1 MTLPGGPAAKLG
13 NRFEKLW
20 TLSELVRMLRGETDS
35 LRIEAPGLD
44 GAEFVVRSGAQREF
58 HQVKRAHQSGKWN
71 IAMLESSGV
80 LKAIG
85 DLLRGNAHRFVF
97 ASGSDAR
104 ELADLCEAATC
115 AESLEEFSREF
126 LAAKTRAKSHAAILG
141 TWNCTELDVW
151 KILRRIRV
159 STINDNEL
167 KTKVMWG
174 AAALFIGVPSALDK
188 LSTIVDD
195 AVHRTIERDELI
207 QELHEAGY
215 ALRQIPANA
224 RHAVIVATD
233 RYLAVAQRHFIKGR
247 LIPREGAS
255 EVIARLMDDSSL
267 GCVLTGRAGM
277 GKTACVT
284 EIVAGL
290 RQAGVHVL
298 AFRMD
303 RHMSAASTKDLGD
316 RLGLEES
323 PTLVLA
329 AASKTDAKPA
339 VLVVDQLDAVSAMSG
354 RSSGAFEIIERLLLE
369 AKATALRTLVVCRS
383 FDWENDPNL
392 RELAHDGD
400 RKTELQEL
408 TVNQVRTVLSAAHI
422 PVDALGH
429 PQMELLRLPQN
440 LSLFLDSG
448 IGRSGKPSFKTT
460 KDLFDRY
467 WDFKKIRVEQST
479 PSATDRW
486 SQVLQT
492 ICMEM
497 TETQQLSVAKEKLD
511 RFPQAYLD
519 QCVSENVLA
528 VDGHTYGF
536 GHESFFDYCFAR
548 MFAGGDDSLVG
559 LLKSSEQH
567 LFRRAQVR
575 QVLAYL
581 RDSDFGRYVR
591 ELRHLVA
598 DDGVRTHI
606 KDLVFALLA
615 DVDDP
620 QDEEWTLWM
629 GWVRPALS
637 AMEQGAVTYDSLA
650 QRAWKRLHGAK
661 SWFKEFD
668 RRAVIKNWLEAS
680 DSQVAVAMRYLG
692 WQQHNWPDEVAAIL
706 GPYADRGGPWPE
718 RLRAVLAAAPLQTS
732 RRLFDLFLRLLDNG
746 IFDRPGGEG
755 VWGMCWAIAD
765 HEPEWV
771 PEVLAHQLRRCV
783 AISRAATTEG
793 HARDAVWRDSLG
805 DDGIATE
812 ALQKAVEG
820 APRVFVDHVLSA
832 VLQVSEAARQFGSTP
847 PVRDAVWPYLIKSD
861 TPMLADVCLQALA
874 DALAALAGQGEDLQE
889 HVTNL
894 AGRQTFVAN
903 YLLLALYG
911 GDARRYADEA
921 VLAFCRDPWRF
932 DCGYTDSTYWV
943 AAETIRATVPHCEM
957 ANTAELERTIL
968 AYADPY
974 ERTKEGVRQRGRA
987 SFNLLAAIPNEL
999 HSPRAKRR
1007 FGELERKFGQ
1017 PSGAPRGVSV
1027 EWTGSPIPNDAA
1039 EKMKDEQWQI
1049 AIAAYRSSSGRLLDG
1064 GAMQLA
1070 RQFGSCAARE
1080 PERFASIGLQLPV
1093 TTAPVYFSEL
1103 LRGLAKASIDD
1114 ATKFAIARHV
1124 FECAKAECGSAIAD
1138 LLVTADAKL
1147 PAGSLRVLIALA
1159 TGPHDANEDA
1169 WRQDAGGGRPYY
1181 NGDIHNNGINT
1192 TRGRAAQAIGQLI
1205 ARDASY
1211 IPLFERVLKMLA
1223 SDPHPAVASCV
1234 AMALRMVAYHDAE
1247 CGISLFQRMDFGE
1260 ERLLGTRHVYE
1271 FMRENLWH
1279 GFAELEVAIRRALR
1293 SAHPDAR
1300 QAGARLACLAV
1311 LHHAEA
1317 QDLAAEAREGD
1328 EYQRRGVAEV
1338 ASANIRDTV
1347 HRGWCE
1353 ERLKDLFGDDHIEVR
1368 KAAAS
1373 CFRHIPADRLDAY
1386 GDLIEAF
1393 CTSRAYEED
1402 SFVLLHALKNAR
1414 TQLPGIVHLVCD
1426 RFLDRFS
1433 GEAKDI
1439 RQHRHADG
1447 FIVIELIFRLYQH
1460 HQNDQWTS
1468 RAIDLIDRV
1477 CVELDGAERGFEDFE
1492 R

>member
-1 MTLPGGPAAKLG
+1 MTLRGGPAAKLG

-35 LRIEAPGLD
+35 LRIEPPGLD
-44 GAEFVVRSGAQREF
+44 GVEFVVQSGAQREF
-58 HQVKRAHQSGKWN
+58 HQAKRSHQSGKWN
-71 IAMLESSGV
+71 TAMLESTGV
-80 LKAIG
+80 LNSIG
-85 DLLRGNAHRFVF
+85 RLLRDNAHRFVF
-97 ASGSDAR
+97 VSGSDAR
-104 ELADLCEAATC
+104 ELADLCEAAGH
-115 AESLEEFSREF
+115 AESLAEFSHKF
-126 LAAKTRAKSHAAILG
+126 LSSETRAKSHAAILDI
-141 TWNCTELDVW
+141 WNCAKLDAW
-151 KILRRIRV
+151 KILRRVRV
-159 STINDNEL
+159 STINEEEL
-167 KTKVMWG
+167 ETKVTWG
-174 AAALFIGVPSALDK
+174 LAPLFINAAGAQNK

-195 AVHRTIERDELI
+195 AAHRTIVRDELV
-207 QELHEAGY
+207 QELHRAGY
-215 ALRQIPANA
+215 PLRKIPGNA
-224 RHAVIVATD
+224 RHAVIEATN
-233 RYLAVAQRHFIKGR
+233 RYLSGAQRHLIQGT
-247 LIPREGAS
+247 LIPREAAS
-255 EVIARLMDDSSL
+255 TVIARLTDGSPP

-290 RQAGVHVL
+290 REAGVHVL
-298 AFRMD
+298 AFRLD
-303 RHMSAASTKDLGD
+303 RHMSATSATDLGH
-316 RLGLEES
+316 RLDLEES
-323 PTLVLA
+323 PTLVLDA
-329 AASKTDAKPA
+329 ATKADAKPA
-339 VLVVDQLDAVSAMSG
+339 VLIVDQLDAVSAMSG
-354 RSSGAFEIIERLLLE
+354 RTSEALEIVERLLAE
-369 AKATALRTLVVCRS
+369 AKSTAIRTLIVCRS
-383 FDWENDPNL
+383 FDWQHDPNL
-392 RELAHDGD
+392 RNLVADENQ
-400 RKTELQEL
+400 KIELQKL
-408 TVNQVRTVLSAAHI
+408 TLEAVQAVVSGDDRQVAGFSQRQV
-422 PVDALGH
+422 
-429 PQMELLRLPQN
+429 ELLQFPQN

-448 IGRSGKPSFKTT
+448 IAKSGKAPFQTT

-467 WDFKKIRVEQST
+467 WDFKRRQVEHRT
-479 PSATDRW
+479 GAGDHWMEIMRT
-486 SQVLQT
+486 V
-492 ICMEM
+492 CMDM
-497 TETQQLSVAKEKLD
+497 TKTRDLSVPEGKLD
-511 RFPQAYLD
+511 QFPPSYRD
-519 QCVSENVLA
+519 QCVSENVLT
-528 VDGHTYGF
+528 VDGNTYGF
-536 GHESFFDYCFAR
+536 CHESFFDYCFAR
-548 MFAGGDDSLVG
+548 IFAAGDDPLASV
-559 LLKSSEQH
+559 LKSSEQH

-581 RDSDFGRYVR
+581 RDSDPERYVG
-591 ELRHLVA
+591 ELRDLVS

-606 KDLVFALLA
+606 KDLIFALLA

-620 QDEEWTLWM
+620 RDEEWTLWM
-629 GWVRPALS
+629 DWVRPALS
-637 AMEQGAVTYDSLA
+637 AMEEGAVSYDILA

-661 SWFKEFD
+661 SWFEEFD
-668 RRAVIKNWLEAS
+668 RRAVIKIWLEAS

-718 RLRAVLAAAPLQTS
+718 RLRPVLAAAPLQTS

-783 AISRAATTEG
+783 AMSRAATTEG

-805 DDGIATE
+805 DDGIATV
-812 ALQKAVEG
+812 ALRKAVEK
-820 APRVFVDHVLSA
+820 APNVFVEHVLPA
-832 VLQVSEAARQFGSTP
+832 VLEVSEAARQFGSTP
-847 PVRDAVWPYLIKSD
+847 PVRDAVWPCLMKSD
-861 TPMLADVCLQALA
+861 TPMLPDACLQALA

-921 VLAFCRDPWRF
+921 VLAFCHGPWRF

-943 AAETIRATVPHCEM
+943 AAETIRATVPHCGV
-957 ANTAELERTIL
+957 ANTAALERTIL

-974 ERTKEGVRQRGRA
+974 EHTREGLRQRGWA

-1093 TTAPVYFSEL
+1093 TTSPVYFSEL

-1192 TRGRAAQAIGQLI
+1192 TRGRAAEAIGQLI

-1211 IPLFERVLKMLA
+1211 IPLFERVLKTLV

-1247 CGISLFQRMDFGE
+1247 CGMSLFQRMDFGE

-1338 ASANIRDTV
+1338 ASANIGDPA

-1353 ERLKDLFGDDHIEVR
+1353 ERLNDLFGDDHIEVR

-1393 CTSRAYEED
+1393 CTSRAYEEG

-1433 GEAKDI
+1433 GEAKDT

-1468 RAIDLIDRV
+1468 HALDLIDRV